1 MKQGNH
7 TARLLIVISLG
18 VFLVGCTSAT
28 GFRRGSVSPAAYD
41 QNVYG
46 LGYDFKHAPQ
56 PF

>member
-1 MKQGNH
+1 MKQENH
-7 TARLLIVISLG
+7 AARLLIVIALG
-18 VFLVGCTSAT
+18 VFLVGCTSAN
-28 GFRRGSVSPAAYD
+28 GFRKRSIPPAGYD